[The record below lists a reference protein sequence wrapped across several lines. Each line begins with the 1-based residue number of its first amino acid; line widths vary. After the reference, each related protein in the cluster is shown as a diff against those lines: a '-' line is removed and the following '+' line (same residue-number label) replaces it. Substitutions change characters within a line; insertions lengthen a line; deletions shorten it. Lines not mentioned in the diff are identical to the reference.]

1 MIMTVDTGNKMIKT
15 DTLEFNAGVEILDQ
29 MPGEREEVILYE
41 GQYYI
46 TTSRRISYM
55 EDKTEDERYF
65 ILTLFAIGKEME
77 AMETQERMIPNGLI
91 EIELLVGLPPAH
103 YGKHRRTTADPPP
116 DNKPHTPICIPSPQ
130 KIQFYMAYSYR

>member
-29 MPGEREEVILYE
+29 MPGKREEVISYE

-65 ILTLFAIGKEME
+65 ILTLFAIGKELE
-77 AMETQERMIPNGLI
+77 AMEKQERMIPNGLI

-103 YGKHRRTTADPPP
+103 YGKYRRTFREYFQREGDIINFT
-116 DNKPHTPICIPSPQ
+116 
-130 KIQFYMAYSYR
+130 Y